1 MQNDQPDDANVG
13 EWRQSW
19 NALHEKKGIQE
30 EEEEVWNLGAR
41 EVRDAVEWEEKEA
54 LEAKSGGI

>member
-1 MQNDQPDDANVG
+1 M
-13 EWRQSW
+13 
-19 NALHEKKGIQE
+19 HEKKRIQE

-54 LEAKSGGI
+54 PEAKSGGI